1 VRPAK
6 RGVGG
11 EREES
16 LRLGYLHGYCIVIL
30 RFTSCVCLIS
40 YTLSILLSSFS
51 FILFSFRDLF
61 NIAVNSVFLFFSVYY
76 CVCMCVRSLFWEECE
91 RGENW
96 VERRESKSGSWNV
109 NREWGMG
116 LVASWDRKRNE
127 MLWVFEGSVC
137 LDFVIFR
144 DCDRVREC
152 E

>member
-1 VRPAK
+1 
-6 RGVGG
+6 
-11 EREES
+11 
-16 LRLGYLHGYCIVIL
+16 L
-30 RFTSCVCLIS
+30 
-40 YTLSILLSSFS
+40 
-51 FILFSFRDLF
+51 
-61 NIAVNSVFLFFSVYY
+61 
-76 CVCMCVRSLFWEECE
+76 
-91 RGENW
+91 

>member
-1 VRPAK
+1 VRSAK

-40 YTLSILLSSFS
+40 YTLSILL
-51 FILFSFRDLF
+51 FIIQLLSVFVSGFLQHCSEFRL
-61 NIAVNSVFLFFSVYY
+61 SVFLGVLL
-76 CVCMCVRSLFWEECE
+76 CVHVCVRGLFFGRSVKE
-91 RGENW
+91 RRTW
-96 VERRESKSGSWNV
+96 VERREESKSGSWNV

-137 LDFVIFR
+137 LDF
-144 DCDRVREC
+144 CDFS
-152 E
+152 